1 MGAAEHKGT
10 VHTSRPTVPGSNLGA
25 PDSPTIEIFLR
36 KVDSNHPTP
45 PAKKT
50 YSLNISALMP
60 VHYGQRSKNTLL
72 G

>member
-1 MGAAEHKGT
+1 MIFKKDLK
-10 VHTSRPTVPGSNLGA
+10 LGLR
-25 PDSPTIEIFLR
+25 DLEVYVNDKDIEIFLR

-45 PAKKT
+45 PSKKN
-50 YSLNISALMP
+50 YSLNICALMP